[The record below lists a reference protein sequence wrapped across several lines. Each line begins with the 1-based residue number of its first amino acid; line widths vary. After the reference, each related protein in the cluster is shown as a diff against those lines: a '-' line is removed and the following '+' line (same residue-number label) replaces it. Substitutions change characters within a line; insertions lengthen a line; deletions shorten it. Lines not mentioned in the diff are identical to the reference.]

1 MKVLKSNSQFEDWN
15 QFIIEGNM
23 DALSRIYFH
32 CYDLLFTYGLKHT
45 ADKQVVENTIQDVFM
60 NLITLRKSIGD
71 VKNLTGYL
79 ICTFRRQLFL
89 ELNKQKKTILTEK
102 LPEEQFDFFKSP
114 EQDISDKEDLKQLHV
129 IIKQCIGNLTNKQQ
143 EIIYLRFES
152 GISYEEISEMLHIS
166 VDSCYKLVYRSIKT
180 IRSEVGKI
188 QAKEEIESFGFGPLA
203 R

>member
-1 MKVLKSNSQFEDWN
+1 MKVLKSNRQFEDWN
-15 QFIIEGNM
+15 QFILEGNM

>member
-1 MKVLKSNSQFEDWN
+1 MKVLKSNSQFEVWN
-15 QFIIEGNM
+15 QFILEGNM

-45 ADKQVVENTIQDVFM
+45 ADKQVVENTIQNVFM

-114 EQDISDKEDLKQLHV
+114 EQDISDKEDLEQLHV

>member
-15 QFIIEGNM
+15 QFILEGNM

-45 ADKQVVENTIQDVFM
+45 ADKQVVENTIQNVFM

-114 EQDISDKEDLKQLHV
+114 EQDISDKEDEKQLHV

-188 QAKEEIESFGFGPLA
+188 QAKGEIESFGFGPLA
-203 R
+203 H

>member
-15 QFIIEGNM
+15 QFILEGNM

-203 R
+203 H

>member
-1 MKVLKSNSQFEDWN
+1 
-15 QFIIEGNM
+15 
-23 DALSRIYFH
+23 
-32 CYDLLFTYGLKHT
+32 
-45 ADKQVVENTIQDVFM
+45 M

-79 ICTFRRQLFL
+79 ICTLRRQLFL

-188 QAKEEIESFGFGPLA
+188 QAKEEIESFGFGTLA
-203 R
+203 S

>member
-15 QFIIEGNM
+15 QFILEGNM

-45 ADKQVVENTIQDVFM
+45 ADKQVVENTIQNVFM

>member
-15 QFIIEGNM
+15 QFILEGNM

-45 ADKQVVENTIQDVFM
+45 ADKQVVENTIQNVFM

-114 EQDISDKEDLKQLHV
+114 EQDISDKEDLEQLHV